1 MNYLQLGQ
9 KVRSSGINGSRK
21 DGKRGKMEISI
32 QLYSVHTETEK
43 DFKGAVEKVADIGF
57 QGVEFAGY
65 GGLSAEE
72 MAAFLKEKNLYS
84 VGAHVGVQRFEEG
97 FLEELGYHKAIG
109 SKYIICPYAST
120 ETLEEVKE
128 LAEVLNNAARLAE
141 GSGIKVGYHNHAQ
154 EFKIINGKYALDLLA
169 ELTREDVIL
178 ELDVFWAAYAGVEPV
193 DYIKKS
199 GKKIELIHMKQINE
213 TKENVDMPEGCLD
226 MKTIQEAAEY
236 ASYFVLE
243 HEEYDKPI
251 WESIQNDYEFLKK
264 L

>member
-1 MNYLQLGQ
+1 
-9 KVRSSGINGSRK
+9 
-21 DGKRGKMEISI
+21 MEIAI

-43 DFKGAVEKVADIGF
+43 DFKGTVKKVADIGF

-65 GGLSAEE
+65 GGLSAGE
-72 MAAFLKEKNLYS
+72 MAAFLKENNLYS
-84 VGAHVGVQRFEEG
+84 VGAHVGAERLKED
-97 FLEELGYHKAIG
+97 FLEEFAYHKTIG
-109 SKYIICPYAST
+109 SKYIICPYASM
-120 ETLEEVKE
+120 ETLEEIKE
-128 LAEVLNNAARLAE
+128 LAETLNHAAKLAA
-141 GSGIKVGYHNHAQ
+141 GSGIKIGYHNHAH
-154 EFKIINGKYALDLLA
+154 EFKKIDGKYALDLLA

-193 DYIKKS
+193 SYIKKA

-213 TKENVDMPEGCLD
+213 AKENVDMPEGCLD
-226 MKTIQEAAEY
+226 MKAVQEAAEF

-251 WESIQNDYEFLKK
+251 WESIRNDYGFLKA